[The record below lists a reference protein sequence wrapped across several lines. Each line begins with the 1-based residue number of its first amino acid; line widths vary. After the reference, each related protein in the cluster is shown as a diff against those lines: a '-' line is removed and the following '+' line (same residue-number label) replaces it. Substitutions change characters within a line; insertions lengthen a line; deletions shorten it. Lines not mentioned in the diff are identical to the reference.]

1 MTASWSNRGIGRS
14 CDSMRIKS
22 PLTPPTVGRRKAK
35 GNSKTVQPL
44 VLVLKSETNIRR
56 AAVLR
61 AFPPVSYGRA
71 KTVVERENATSVS
84 AGLNERAKTIER
96 DRKKHATQGGRQ
108 GVSLTV
114 GPMVR
119 VVNFTAE
126 TAYMSARWLNL
137 SVKISM

>member
-1 MTASWSNRGIGRS
+1 
-14 CDSMRIKS
+14 MRTKS
-22 PLTPPTVGRRKAK
+22 SLIRPTVRRRKAK
-35 GNSKTVQPL
+35 GNRKTVQPFVM
-44 VLVLKSETNIRR
+44 VLNCETIRKK
-56 AAVLR
+56 ASVLR